1 MEKFLAFLFIAST
14 LFATAD
20 EGMWIPMLIKKY
32 NEKDMQSKGMRISAE
47 DIYDINNASLKD
59 AIVIFGG
66 GCTGEIVSDQGLL
79 FTNHHC
85 GYSQIQSHSSLEFNY
100 LEKGFW
106 AKNQKEEL
114 SNKGLTVTL
123 LQRMEEVTDQVL
135 EGVSDEMS
143 SAKREEVISEN
154 IKKIVKNATEGTHYT
169 ATVKPFYYGNQYFL
183 YVNEIFKDIR
193 LVGAPPS
200 SIGKFGGDTDNWMWP
215 RHTGDFTLF
224 RIYTGPD
231 GKPAEYA
238 EDNIP
243 YKPKKHIPISI
254 KGYEKD
260 DFTFVFGYPGR
271 TQQFLTSHA
280 VRMKVEHENPIAIN
294 LRTERLNI
302 IKRYMAQDEG
312 TAIQYAAKSAS
323 IANGWK
329 KWIGENNGLKRL
341 NTIENK
347 IKLEEEFQNWADSN
361 DELKAKYGGLITA
374 FKETYEA
381 LSPYQLSYQYYIESA
396 YSIEAFRYALGF
408 RRLAHYANN
417 KESREE
423 DVKQIADDLK
433 KGAEGFFKNYQ
444 IEIDREIF
452 QFLIKSFDTQTL
464 VERPKA
470 LKNFTAKYKG
480 NYEKACN
487 DLYNKSIFAS
497 KEKMI
502 PFLENFSKKSN
513 KKLQND
519 PIYKLSVDLVNY
531 YIDEIILA
539 MSIHE
544 NSLDSLY
551 RIYNKA
557 LMEMQTEKT
566 FYPDA
571 NSTLRVTYGKVDT
584 YFPKDGIKYDHFT
597 TLDGVMEKENLG
609 LDDYKV
615 DPKLK
620 ELWRSK
626 DYGQYADKD
635 GTMHVCFAASNHTT
649 GGNSGSPVLN
659 ADGHL
664 IGINF
669 DRNWEGTMSDVQ
681 YDPEMCRNISVD
693 IRYCLFVIDKLAGAK
708 HLIDEMTIIK

>member
-1 MEKFLAFLFIAST
+1 
-14 LFATAD
+14 
-20 EGMWIPMLIKKY
+20 
-32 NEKDMQSKGMRISAE
+32 MQSKGMRISAE

-381 LSPYQLSYQYYIESA
+381 LS
-396 YSIEAFRYALGF
+396 
-408 RRLAHYANN
+408 H
-417 KESREE
+417 
-423 DVKQIADDLK
+423 
-433 KGAEGFFKNYQ
+433 
-444 IEIDREIF
+444 
-452 QFLIKSFDTQTL
+452 
-464 VERPKA
+464 
-470 LKNFTAKYKG
+470 
-480 NYEKACN
+480 
-487 DLYNKSIFAS
+487 
-497 KEKMI
+497 
-502 PFLENFSKKSN
+502 
-513 KKLQND
+513 
-519 PIYKLSVDLVNY
+519 
-531 YIDEIILA
+531 
-539 MSIHE
+539 
-544 NSLDSLY
+544 
-551 RIYNKA
+551 
-557 LMEMQTEKT
+557 
-566 FYPDA
+566 
-571 NSTLRVTYGKVDT
+571 
-584 YFPKDGIKYDHFT
+584 
-597 TLDGVMEKENLG
+597 
-609 LDDYKV
+609 
-615 DPKLK
+615 
-620 ELWRSK
+620 
-626 DYGQYADKD
+626 
-635 GTMHVCFAASNHTT
+635 
-649 GGNSGSPVLN
+649 
-659 ADGHL
+659 
-664 IGINF
+664 INF
-669 DRNWEGTMSDVQ
+669 LSIL
-681 YDPEMCRNISVD
+681 Y
-693 IRYCLFVIDKLAGAK
+693 
-708 HLIDEMTIIK
+708 